1 MKFCECIKRLDF
13 FGKEPEFYMNGRPK
27 QVTIIGRIFTY
38 IYLIIYILIFSYKL
52 YRMTQRIDITFYD
65 SYSNTDEIPTI
76 KLTPDNFTLIFTL
89 LDEFGE
95 PFIDD
100 TIYYPEAYFFLDGN
114 YEPIDLEIC
123 NPKKL
128 SPEFVEYFKALGITN
143 YFCLSNINFEFRPF
157 LNLIRIEIY
166 PCINSDED
174 DDYCE
179 TKEFVQE
186 YLQNRLFMVYFED
199 IMLTPLN
206 FSSPVKRRI
215 NHLNTELF
223 HNLGQYLSSQ
233 MQLVKVETS
242 TNIIGFDFLTE
253 SKVDDFIKFD
263 KEVVLPYPGYDLY
276 DGIYTY
282 PLSIFELQLN
292 DKILLETRKYVNL
305 IDVLGEIGGFLEII
319 QSLFTLIC
327 SIFTEIIY
335 EKRITNNLF
344 SFNISKNVILL
355 KNAKKPIIKI
365 NEDKNLEE
373 IKEINIYDLDRFKLN
388 NINNRN
394 KERKIMIQSINKNI
408 NDNNNENKSN
418 LEMNPL
424 KKEIKI
430 ENIDDQSIK
439 HSFENINKNS
449 VEYLFHTTKK
459 SVKDNENNLIIEK
472 INLIDVLISKCC
484 CSRCFRKRRKVYD
497 IILEESM
504 NIIIEK
510 LDIFNIFRTI
520 YSIDYTNTY
529 LNKNF
534 DIIKISEESTKKL
547 SEIIK

>member
-179 TKEFVQE
+179 TKEF
-186 YLQNRLFMVYFED
+186 F
-199 IMLTPLN
+199 
-206 FSSPVKRRI
+206 
-215 NHLNTELF
+215 
-223 HNLGQYLSSQ
+223 
-233 MQLVKVETS
+233 
-242 TNIIGFDFLTE
+242 
-253 SKVDDFIKFD
+253 
-263 KEVVLPYPGYDLY
+263 
-276 DGIYTY
+276 
-282 PLSIFELQLN
+282 
-292 DKILLETRKYVNL
+292 
-305 IDVLGEIGGFLEII
+305 
-319 QSLFTLIC
+319 
-327 SIFTEIIY
+327 
-335 EKRITNNLF
+335 
-344 SFNISKNVILL
+344 
-355 KNAKKPIIKI
+355 
-365 NEDKNLEE
+365 
-373 IKEINIYDLDRFKLN
+373 
-388 NINNRN
+388 
-394 KERKIMIQSINKNI
+394 KNI
-408 NDNNNENKSN
+408 CK
-418 LEMNPL
+418 
-424 KKEIKI
+424 
-430 ENIDDQSIK
+430 
-439 HSFENINKNS
+439 
-449 VEYLFHTTKK
+449 
-459 SVKDNENNLIIEK
+459 
-472 INLIDVLISKCC
+472 
-484 CSRCFRKRRKVYD
+484 
-497 IILEESM
+497 
-504 NIIIEK
+504 
-510 LDIFNIFRTI
+510 
-520 YSIDYTNTY
+520 IDY
-529 LNKNF
+529 LWF
-534 DIIKISEESTKKL
+534 ILKI
-547 SEIIK
+547 